1 MLKNRAFLSIF
12 LVSIT
17 FFILSGIQRALVLH
31 MNTYF
36 WALKTAEMQ
45 YLFYAFLAS
54 TVLAIPFIKHIINW
68 LDKRRTMYLGLSVIL
83 TSYVLPT
90 ILRLSDF
97 FPDNDSSLLLPI
109 LIFSQITTGFGMAI
123 MAVGSGSILADIADD
138 QELQT
143 GKRQEGLIF
152 SFISFAQKA
161 TSGAGHF
168 FAGLALSLISFPTER
183 NVQPVDIPEDV
194 LFKLGIV
201 YGPSVLVF
209 GLVCFTFSLSIT
221 SRVKVMRKPWKL

>member
-1 MLKNRAFLSIF
+1 
-12 LVSIT
+12 
-17 FFILSGIQRALVLH
+17 
-31 MNTYF
+31 
-36 WALKTAEMQ
+36 
-45 YLFYAFLAS
+45 
-54 TVLAIPFIKHIINW
+54 
-68 LDKRRTMYLGLSVIL
+68 MYLGLSVIL

-152 SFISFAQKA
+152 FYLF
-161 TSGAGHF
+161 
-168 FAGLALSLISFPTER
+168 R
-183 NVQPVDIPEDV
+183 PESNI
-194 LFKLGIV
+194 G
-201 YGPSVLVF
+201 
-209 GLVCFTFSLSIT
+209 CRTFLCRSRSLSDIV
-221 SRVKVMRKPWKL
+221 SYGKKRSAC

>member
-1 MLKNRAFLSIF
+1 
-12 LVSIT
+12 
-17 FFILSGIQRALVLH
+17 

-45 YLFYAFLAS
+45 YLFYAFFAS

-138 QELQT
+138 HT
-143 GKRQEGLIF
+143 IYHGY
-152 SFISFAQKA
+152 SAQ
-161 TSGAGHF
+161 
-168 FAGLALSLISFPTER
+168 
-183 NVQPVDIPEDV
+183 
-194 LFKLGIV
+194 
-201 YGPSVLVF
+201 
-209 GLVCFTFSLSIT
+209 
-221 SRVKVMRKPWKL
+221 